1 MSKWWLMWRFF
12 STATSWRQHS
22 TIFYWII
29 KKMYVQD
36 WVKWLLTK
44 CSYKQLLIIKNSSE
58 TFIAIISLKRFIQVR
73 QRICNCGLNNNH
85 RKTILDLLESSFS
98 AVSDELIISKK
109 SIPTFGWLWQQWTH
123 IYNPNPNPNSDHN
136 PKLTLTITPH

>member
-1 MSKWWLMWRFF
+1 M
-12 STATSWRQHS
+12 
-22 TIFYWII
+22 IFYWII
-29 KKMYVQD
+29 KKKHVQD

-44 CSYKQLLIIKNSSE
+44 CSYKKVLIKNSSE

-73 QRICNCGLNNNH
+73 QRICNCGWNNDH

-109 SIPTFGWLWQQWTH
+109 SIPTLG
-123 IYNPNPNPNSDHN
+123 
-136 PKLTLTITPH
+136 